1 MLLLELQL
9 TVELGHGVEDLGE
22 VCALE
27 DSEHCCD
34 DGVTEDAAQ
43 VGVDRH
49 LWKTYN
55 WIQ

>member
-27 DSEHCCD
+27 DSEHSCD